1 MTETI
6 ERGDRNG
13 SPVEAPPGS
22 AKSFALAASDL
33 IARRR
38 EASIAFV
45 AVVLFVYFSASTST
59 PS

>member
-6 ERGDRNG
+6 GQGDVNG
-13 SPVEAPPGS
+13 STVESPPGPV
-22 AKSFALAASDL
+22 KSFALAASDL

-45 AVVLFVYFSASTST
+45 AVVLFVYFAVRRRRS
-59 PS
+59 